1 MVRIIFGKFLV
12 LAGILLIGI
21 SSCSKKDAENT
32 ALEMGYSYFPTDSG
46 IVKMYQVD
54 SISYNDNTQKV
65 DTFQFILKEEFAG
78 LANSGGNENHRII
91 KRSVQ
96 FPNTQSWEP
105 RSSTFVLVTAQNLQQ
120 VTENQ
125 RIIKL
130 VFPVGQVQSWNGNAY
145 NSLGRRNF
153 TWQKVFASHLVLDS
167 IYSPSLSV
175 LEANINNFVE
185 EVFTS
190 STYAKNIG
198 LIEYQDTNLNKQS
211 SGINGYKIHY
221 KLITCIKP

>member
-1 MVRIIFGKFLV
+1 MVRIRFGKFLV
-12 LAGILLIGI
+12 IASLLVIGI
-21 SSCSKKDAENT
+21 SSCSKKEVEVT
-32 ALEMGYSYFPTDSG
+32 ALEMGYSYFPIDSG
-46 IVKMYQVD
+46 IVKIYQVD
-54 SISYNDNTQKV
+54 SISYNDNTQKI

-78 LANSGGNENHRII
+78 IAQSEGEENHRII

-105 RSSTFVLVTAQNLQQ
+105 RSSTFVLATAQNLQQ
-120 VTENQ
+120 VIENQ

-130 VFPVGQVQSWNGNAY
+130 VFPVGQAQSWNGNAY

-153 TWQKVFASHLVLDS
+153 TWQKVFASHPVFDS

-198 LIEYQDTNLNKQS
+198 LIEFQHTNLNKQA

-221 KLITCIKP
+221 KLITYIKP